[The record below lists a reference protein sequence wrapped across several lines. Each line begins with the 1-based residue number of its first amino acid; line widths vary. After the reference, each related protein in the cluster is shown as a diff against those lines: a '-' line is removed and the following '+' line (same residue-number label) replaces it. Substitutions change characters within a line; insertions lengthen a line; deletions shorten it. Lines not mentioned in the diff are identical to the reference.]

1 MHPMSRNVARV
12 AAIAAVTVS
21 SGALVAVPPAVAD
34 IGADMTFVCTG
45 EAGTHAVGLRVETS
59 VPTSGAVGEPVQ
71 PGTVR
76 VDVGVPAA
84 LVDGA
89 TGAPPDEASP
99 GPPVRGV
106 EPPPAVAGVAQ
117 FRVAVRDS
125 GRMRGGGWPAF
136 ALAAAPTGEDGV
148 VHLN

>member
-1 MHPMSRNVARV
+1 SRNVARV

-45 EAGTHAVGLRVETS
+45 EAGTHEVGLRVETS

-76 VDVGVPAA
+76 VDVGVPAE
-84 LVDGA
+84 LVDEAIGKS
-89 TGAPPDEASP
+89 PVDESP
-99 GPPVRGV
+99 APPVRGV
-106 EPPPAVAGVAQ
+106 EPTPAIEGVAQ
-117 FRVAVRDS
+117 IRVAVRDS
-125 GRMRGGGWPAF
+125 GRMRGG
-136 ALAAAPTGEDGV
+136 
-148 VHLN
+148 